1 VQKKSARR
9 PDSSLPA
16 GRGAQA
22 KQSASKKR
30 PGAWGGKVQ
39 DRSMQFELKRQ
50 VVLRTAA
57 RTFSKRGFHQTT
69 LADIAE
75 ELHIAKPTLYRYFE
89 SKDDILLEIQQVAI
103 AQIAD
108 VVLEPDPAASGRE
121 QVEAFVRR
129 YVEMIIDDFGACLIV
144 TSVKSLLPENQAVVL
159 QTSKRI
165 EMQMR
170 EILRRGIAD
179 GTIAP
184 CDPKIATMFLFGAL
198 NWIPHWYKSGGEIDP
213 ATLADRA
220 VGFILMRLDA
230 INAQA

>member
-1 VQKKSARR
+1 MQKKPAKR
-9 PDSSLPA
+9 PDLPSPA
-16 GRGAQA
+16 GRGARA
-22 KQSASKKR
+22 KKGASEKAHS
-30 PGAWGGKVQ
+30 AWGGKVQ
-39 DRSMQFELKRQ
+39 NRSAQFELKRQ

-69 LADIAE
+69 LTDIAE

-108 VVLEPDPAASGRE
+108 VVLDLDPAASGRQ

-129 YVEMIIDDFGACLIV
+129 YVEMIVDDFGACLIV

-165 EMQMR
+165 EMKMR
-170 EILRRGIAD
+170 EILRHGVAD

-198 NWIPHWYKSGGEIDP
+198 NWIPHWYKPAGEIDP
-213 ATLADRA
+213 ASLADRA
-220 VGFILMRLDA
+220 VAFILMRLDA
-230 INAQA
+230 INA